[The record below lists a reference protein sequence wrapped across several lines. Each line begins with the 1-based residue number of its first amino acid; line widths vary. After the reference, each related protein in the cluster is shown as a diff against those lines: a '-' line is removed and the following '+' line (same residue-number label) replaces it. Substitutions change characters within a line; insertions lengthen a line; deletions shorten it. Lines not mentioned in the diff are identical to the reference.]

1 MVLSGQYWGRR
12 PGRGRRKGRWR
23 RRVEGEPG
31 GLPADQPRQR
41 VRQGVGF
48 GARRKVSQGF
58 IHASLASHYPRIC
71 SLRQTKTRPG
81 LLGGVQRRVTADS
94 GFRLGA
100 GDLGGTWKGP
110 GSPGS
115 GTPGAQ
121 QRTCRLWLHPGACAC
136 RVSPAQCQLRAGR
149 LLALGGE
156 GCSGWARSLPKLA
169 GPLVAPERL
178 RCLHLS

>member
-1 MVLSGQYWGRR
+1 M
-12 PGRGRRKGRWR
+12 
-23 RRVEGEPG
+23 EGEPG

-121 QRTCRLWLHPGACAC
+121 QRTAACGSIQ
-136 RVSPAQCQLRAGR
+136 VPVPAE
-149 LLALGGE
+149 LALP
-156 GCSGWARSLPKLA
+156 SANSARAVS
-169 GPLVAPERL
+169 
-178 RCLHLS
+178 